1 MIPEFLINMLIN
13 QYGNEQTN
21 KIIEGYKTK
30 RINSLRI
37 NTSLTTKE
45 EIISILKKENIKIGT
60 TNPIELCETLTNLIR
75 TNKEIGEVYVAT
87 DGNFMGYILNFT
99 ANKEGV
105 KEIYYCFNNQ
115 IIQLPQLNLKLSK
128 TKQKILK
135 SLEENEQTAILIS
148 KKVGIS
154 RAMTYK
160 HLNDLM
166 EEGLVKQTKRYE
178 KYYLTN
184 AGRIAII

>member
-1 MIPEFLINMLIN
+1 MKILISNLKGKELLEVTIQN
-13 QYGNEQTN
+13 NIDKIVSVYTHYNES
-21 KIIEGYKTK
+21 
-30 RINSLRI
+30 SL
-37 NTSLTTKE
+37 LDKY
-45 EIISILKKENIKIGT
+45 LKKENIKIGT
-60 TNPIELCETLTNLIR
+60 NNPIELCETLTNLIR
-75 TNKEIGEVYVAT
+75 TNKEIGDVYVAT
-87 DGNFMGYILNFT
+87 DGNFMGSILNFT

-105 KEIYYCFNNQ
+105 KEIYYCFNDQ

-128 TKQKILK
+128 TKQKILE

>member
-1 MIPEFLINMLIN
+1 MLKNIDVGNFPIIAFAASPTPSLPNKNAHAIAKKPALILSFCEAKTMHTIR
-13 QYGNEQTN
+13 TR
-21 KIIEGYKTK
+21 KIISAVNGDMSFSFPKNVK
-30 RINSLRI
+30 MIMQ
-37 NTSLTTKE
+37 
-45 EIISILKKENIKIGT
+45 
-60 TNPIELCETLTNLIR
+60 P
-75 TNKEIGEVYVAT
+75 YVAVS
-87 DGNFMGYILNFT
+87 NI
-99 ANKEGV
+99 
-105 KEIYYCFNNQ
+105 
-115 IIQLPQLNLKLSK
+115 SK
-128 TKQKILK
+128 TKQKILE